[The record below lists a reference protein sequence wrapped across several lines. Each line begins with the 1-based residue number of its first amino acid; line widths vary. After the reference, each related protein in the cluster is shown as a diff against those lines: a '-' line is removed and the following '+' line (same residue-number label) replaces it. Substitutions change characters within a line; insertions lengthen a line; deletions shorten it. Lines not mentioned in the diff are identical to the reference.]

1 VPDLSPSAPTASEPP
16 AKPNPRGLAAFA
28 AVLGFF
34 LQVLSGLLAPAAL
47 ALMIPVTALVTG
59 FVLASQ
65 IVAEPSHNQIGLLA
79 VYAVFSL
86 ALVSILRRKA

>member
-1 VPDLSPSAPTASEPP
+1 MSERVGSMNSASRLQVVGQEEVPDQPTPS
-16 AKPNPRGLAAFA
+16 
-28 AVLGFF
+28 
-34 LQVLSGLLAPAAL
+34 AAL